1 MKYQGGFCIM
11 QLKIHDN
18 AVYFSRVE
26 FLHSSSIVR
35 PIQKYHLTANIL
47 SQNKIYT

>member
-1 MKYQGGFCIM
+1 M

-18 AVYFSRVE
+18 VVYFARVA
-26 FLHSSSIVR
+26 FSKSFDIVVR
-35 PIQKYHLTANIL
+35 LIQKYRPTANIL